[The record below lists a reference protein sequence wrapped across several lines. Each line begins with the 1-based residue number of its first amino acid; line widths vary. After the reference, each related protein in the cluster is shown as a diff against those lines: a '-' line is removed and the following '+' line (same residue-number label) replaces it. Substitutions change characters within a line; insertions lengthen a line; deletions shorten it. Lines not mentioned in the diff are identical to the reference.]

1 MFVFFFFE
9 WMLPKIVWKSSFWV
23 ITVAT
28 FIKSDGFYSLGS
40 SSQIYVLFLI
50 IMPLIADYLL
60 FCLLLFPLMITQPA
74 MEPGIVPLRVPVASL
89 STLVCHKAA
98 GFFSHPS
105 TKYALQNCLTKILH
119 DMVAFYSQQPKTY
132 MTIVSIHGSTTEGR
146 LLLFYRLFWR
156 MLLHW
161 YMISRC
167 WRYWPT
173 TWFIHSFH
181 KF

>member
-1 MFVFFFFE
+1 MFFFFFE

-40 SSQIYVLFLI
+40 SSQSLCTLFNHHA
-50 IMPLIADYLL
+50 PDCWL
-60 FCLLLFPLMITQPA
+60 FTLLLFPLMITQPA
-74 MEPGIVPLRVPVASL
+74 MEPGIMPLWVPVASL
-89 STLVCHKAA
+89 SILVCHKAA

-132 MTIVSIHGSTTEGR
+132 MAIVSIHGSTAEGR

>member
-1 MFVFFFFE
+1 
-9 WMLPKIVWKSSFWV
+9 MLPKIVWKSSFWV

-40 SSQIYVLFLI
+40 SSQSYVLFLI

-132 MTIVSIHGSTTEGR
+132 MAIVSIHGSTAEGR